1 MSAIAKL
8 RAAAASG
15 EGDRGAPPDTE
26 LSAMDRRVR
35 LRRITPALIGG
46 LILVLAVVVAGAY
59 AYMRYG
65 RERVL
70 SVAAERVRISVVSE
84 APFAEYVPVTGSI
97 VPRDTAYL
105 DITEGGQV
113 TEVLVEEGTLVT
125 AGQPLAR
132 LKNTRLELEV
142 LGREAQLME
151 QQNNLGNARLAYEQ
165 SVLRNRR
172 DSMSVQLEIARLR
185 DELARLRTLEGT
197 GTPVATIRDLE
208 RTLDYNEELKTVVEQ
223 AQAGE
228 IELAERNIAQLE
240 LSVASMTQS
249 LALVRDTLGD
259 LTIVAPIDGQL
270 TAFDINL
277 GEVVGAGQAIG
288 QIDTVGSFK
297 VSALVDEFYLGRI
310 SPGQPASVEI
320 SGETYPLEVA
330 KVYPNVRD
338 RQFQVD
344 LEFAAAAPA
353 ELRRGQT
360 VRPRVELGET
370 AETLVIDNGPYY
382 EDTGGIWVFALSPD
396 AATAERR
403 DVTLGR
409 RNPEHIEIL
418 AGLAEGD
425 RVITSSY
432 ETFRDVQRIEFD

>member
-1 MSAIAKL
+1 
-8 RAAAASG
+8 
-15 EGDRGAPPDTE
+15 
-26 LSAMDRRVR
+26 MDRRVR
-35 LRRITPALIGG
+35 LSRITPTLVVG
-46 LILVLAVVVAGAY
+46 LIVVLAVLAAGAY

-70 SVAAERVRISVVSE
+70 SVAAERVRISVVTE
-84 APFAEYVPVTGSI
+84 APFADYVPVTGSI

-113 TEVLVEEGTLVT
+113 TEVLVEEGAYVSP
-125 AGQPLAR
+125 GQPLAR

-151 QQNNLGNARLAYEQ
+151 QQNNLANSRLAYEQ

-172 DSMSVQLEIARLR
+172 DLMSAQFEIARLR
-185 DELARLRTLEGT
+185 DELSRLRTLEGT
-197 GTPVATIRDLE
+197 GAPVATIRDLE
-208 RTLDYNEELKTVVEQ
+208 RELAYNEELRTVVEQ

-228 IELAERNIAQLE
+228 IELAARNIAQLE

-259 LTIVAPIDGQL
+259 LTIAAPIEGQL
-270 TAFDINL
+270 TSFDLNL

-310 SPGQPASVEI
+310 SPGQAAGVEI
-320 SGETYPLEVA
+320 SGDTSPLEVI

-344 LEFAAAAPA
+344 LEFRGAIPA
-353 ELRRGQT
+353 NLRRGQT
-360 VRPRVELGET
+360 VRPRIELGET
-370 AETLVIDNGPYY
+370 SNSLLVDNGPFY
-382 EDTGGIWVFALSPD
+382 EDTGGLWVFALSAD
-396 AATAERR
+396 AASAERR
-403 DVTLGR
+403 AVTLGR
-409 RNPEHIEIL
+409 RNPEQIEIL
-418 AGLAEGD
+418 AGLVEGD
-425 RVITSSY
+425 RIITSSY
-432 ETFRDVQRIEFD
+432 ETFRDVQRINFD